1 MMCSQT
7 LGQLIKATNK
17 PKNVERLKAYKI
29 DPREFDEDEPEPV
42 PVKPVAASIIVDR
55 MRDAM
60 FPLMDGDTV
69 GVRVKPGQ
77 YYGYVQKYA
86 HLWAERNGM
95 RVTTGHRNGIVWIK
109 KLEG

>member
-29 DPREFDEDEPEPV
+29 DPADFEDKPEIPA
-42 PVKPVAASIIVDR
+42 PTALIVDR

-69 GVRVKPGQ
+69 GVQVKPGQ

-95 RVTTGHRNGIVWIK
+95 RVTTGHRDGIVWIK